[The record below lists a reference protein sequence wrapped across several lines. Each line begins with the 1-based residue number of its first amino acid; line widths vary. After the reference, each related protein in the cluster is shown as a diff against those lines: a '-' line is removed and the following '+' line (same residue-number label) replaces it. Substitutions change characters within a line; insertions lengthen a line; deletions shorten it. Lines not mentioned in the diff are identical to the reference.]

1 MNLDFIKDSPRA
13 CTTEKYWRENH
24 EEIYRKI
31 MTFPGAK
38 FPERLYN
45 YAHGCPDHICPV
57 CGKNTGFIS
66 YLKGYRKYC
75 SNTCATRDGE
85 RNKTIS
91 EKNRVCATK
100 AKIKRESTNKEI
112 YGTSHPQVLE
122 EIKQKTKQTNLRKY
136 GTVSPLQNAEI
147 KQKTKQTNLQKYGTE
162 HVSQCD
168 MFKEKFRATSL
179 AHYGVD
185 NPNKAEVIKQKTKQT
200 NLQKYGTEHAVQ
212 CEAIKQKIRNTMMER
227 YGAPTWAQGQML
239 NWEVLRILEDGR
251 LVMRCPHPDCKKC
264 KERGYITTSQ
274 INYDRKKIGTE
285 CCTILHPIQ
294 SSHSKNTGG
303 EIFIQHILDSC
314 KVSYIKNYR
323 ELGFELDIY
332 VPQKKIAI
340 EFNGYRWHST
350 KYKTKKY
357 HIDKYKQCAEQGI
370 QLLSIWEDW
379 VLTKPEIVESL
390 IKSKLGIYETR
401 MGARECVLKDVSA
414 KDAEEFLE
422 NMHIQGACHSTI
434 KKGLYYQGELVSL
447 MTFGKR
453 RPGMGRKENEW
464 ELLRF
469 CNKHGLQ
476 VIGGASKLLK
486 AFIQQIRPTKVISFS
501 SNDISSGL
509 LYRTLGFENTSETLS
524 YWYIH
529 AKDGKRYHR
538 FTFTK
543 QNILRKGLATDASKT
558 EEQMMYEA
566 GFYKIWDSGTKKW
579 ELFAPISILP

>member
-31 MTFPGAK
+31 MMFPGAK

-75 SNTCATRDGE
+75 SNACATRDGE
-85 RNKTIS
+85 RNKAIS
-91 EKNRVCATK
+91 KKNRACATK

-112 YGTSHPQVLE
+112 YGTSHPQALE
-122 EIKQKTKQTNLRKY
+122 
-136 GTVSPLQNAEI
+136 EI

-162 HVSQCD
+162 HVS
-168 MFKEKFRATSL
+168 
-179 AHYGVD
+179 
-185 NPNKAEVIKQKTKQT
+185 
-200 NLQKYGTEHAVQ
+200 Q

-332 VPQKKIAI
+332 VPQKKIGI

-434 KKGLYYQGELVSL
+434 KKGLYCQGELVSL

-453 RPGMGRKENEW
+453 RPGMGRKGNEW

-486 AFIQQIRPTKVISFS
+486 AFIQQIQPTKVISFS

-509 LYRTLGFENTSETLS
+509 LYRTLGFENTSESLS

-543 QNILRKGLATDASKT
+543 QNILRKGLATDSSKT

-579 ELFAPISILP
+579 EL